1 MQTRFVSLRVTETW
15 QMVEGRSPRPGTD
28 PATAAAATPAAG
40 RAPELEDRPGYE
52 PGPASPD
59 DATCPAIAQ

>member
-1 MQTRFVSLRVTETW
+1 MPARFVSLRVTETW
-15 QMVEGRSPRPGTD
+15 KMVEGRIPRPGKD
-28 PATAAAATPAAG
+28 PAAATAATPAPG
-40 RAPELEDRPGYE
+40 RAPELEGRPGYE